1 MSATPPPP
9 PPLSRPPAASHSPV
23 QSRLLARFPALQR
36 LHVLHPSVPLP
47 TLVVSFGVLHELTAI
62 LPVVGLF
69 YGLRSVG
76 GGQAVVDRM
85 IAAERA
91 VAGADAR
98 TVEGWLE
105 EGERKAE
112 RVGRR
117 YGLFGFP
124 KTAKEGDGQGAEG
137 LRATAGDLALPTT
150 TTHATGSLPLS
161 GKDLAGDVANAVA
174 AYMLT
179 KVRSELLASEPL
191 SARRQSLTPLCT
203 RSRCLAL
210 LRPSFLLGSPLL
222 SISHRPLP
230 RPFSYLSAGSGRP
243 TSDGGHERLVAVS
256 QPGWAGNLR
265 CLLRTA
271 LALAGQL
278 ACARTALLVSCRAHL
293 FIHRLCAE
301 LTYVLFFALA
311 VWPCVQLPPVHS
323 CLCVCQPVACDVS
336 PCSARAHHL
345 LQGSG
350 V

>member
-124 KTAKEGDGQGAEG
+124 KTAKGGNGQGAEG

-210 LRPSFLLGSPLL
+210 LRPSFLLGSPLP

-230 RPFSYLSAGSGRP
+230 RPFSYLSASSGRP

-265 CLLRTA
+265 CLPRTA

-293 FIHRLCAE
+293 FIRRLCAE

-311 VWPCVQLPPVHS
+311 V
-323 CLCVCQPVACDVS
+323 
-336 PCSARAHHL
+336 
-345 LQGSG
+345 
-350 V
+350 